1 MKAIRRDDGKEIEV
15 ELYHDREYVA
25 TEVED
30 GERGQRIYFEH
41 ALIIKEEVD
50 WDAYRR
56 EVAGKVLAS
65 IAARPEVYARE
76 TDRLISAVKDA
87 MALTDEL
94 IKQLK
99 R

>member
-1 MKAIRRDDGKEIEV
+1 MKAIRKEDGKEIEV
-15 ELYHDREYVA
+15 RIYTEKQYVS

-30 GERGQRIYFEH
+30 GEIGRCIYRED
-41 ALIIKEEVD
+41 ALIIDEAVD

-76 TDRLISAVKDA
+76 ANRPISAVKDA